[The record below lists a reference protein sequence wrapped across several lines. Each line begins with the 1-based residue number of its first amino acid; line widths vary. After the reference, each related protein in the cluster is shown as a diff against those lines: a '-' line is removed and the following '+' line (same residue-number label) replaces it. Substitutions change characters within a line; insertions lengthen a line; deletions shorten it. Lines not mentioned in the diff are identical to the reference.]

1 MAATDILN
9 DSNFSE
15 SSFIEDFDRTSE
27 SSSVL
32 QSSPEPQ
39 QAGSPGTVQ
48 NLSNAVNEQMKVSSP
63 RSRKD
68 FDRTSESSSVLQR
81 SPESQQ
87 AGSPGTDQNLSNAV
101 NEQTKVSSPPSR
113 KRGTS
118 SATQENDNRKKA
130 CLQWLTYFNEMI
142 VYTKRIE
149 SQDVFNL
156 VKPQRLGIAFPDLVK
171 KAPKQNF
178 QLAGRDLHVYLMDHL
193 VNNNER
199 VDSLQILKG
208 DATLEEAKV
217 FLLRKLRPAGFA
229 RHCTVYH
236 NKIVFPHGFISI
248 TLSTDI
254 HHNRGLY

>member
-1 MAATDILN
+1 MAATDIVN

-118 SATQENDNRKKA
+118 SATQENDNRMKA
-130 CLQWLTYFNEMI
+130 CLQ
-142 VYTKRIE
+142 
-149 SQDVFNL
+149 
-156 VKPQRLGIAFPDLVK
+156 
-171 KAPKQNF
+171 
-178 QLAGRDLHVYLMDHL
+178 
-193 VNNNER
+193 
-199 VDSLQILKG
+199 
-208 DATLEEAKV
+208 
-217 FLLRKLRPAGFA
+217 
-229 RHCTVYH
+229 
-236 NKIVFPHGFISI
+236 
-248 TLSTDI
+248 
-254 HHNRGLY
+254 